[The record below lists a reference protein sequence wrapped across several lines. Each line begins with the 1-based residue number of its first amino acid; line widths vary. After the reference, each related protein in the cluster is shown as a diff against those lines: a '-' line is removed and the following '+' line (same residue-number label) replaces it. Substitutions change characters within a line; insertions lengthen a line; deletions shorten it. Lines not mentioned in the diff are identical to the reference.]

1 MYSDSVRCYR
11 TETLKINCSSDV
23 GFKLWRCFYQHWCS
37 TSSAVSCYLSIVSLY
52 LLISLSS
59 YSGSNL
65 NHAVLQFSWNHF
77 PKKWSV
83 CLLPAPSSRPAQH
96 VVLEIRHHCHS
107 HVFFFMS
114 PSEPHFLH
122 AIEYG
127 NYVYFFFSE
136 IAVEYTTLGKV
147 SDSFETRRCVMF
159 VVSVHRQVEWSP
171 VASLH
176 MQNYIP
182 TRSPPPC
189 WLCSGVVLYKQC
201 DVLIRAVTCKEVFS
215 SRPLR
220 WFSPEWRAFV
230 RTTTAVHRECWS
242 VTGRRSSK
250 PGSTAPSP
258 ATPSST
264 LMFCSRWQ
272 TCCRSTTG
280 RPCSASS
287 PRRPTGWYWSC
298 WR

>member
-1 MYSDSVRCYR
+1 MCFSSCRPQSPISS
-11 TETLKINCSSDV
+11 TLSST
-23 GFKLWRCFYQHWCS
+23 GTTCTF
-37 TSSAVSCYLSIVSLY
+37 SSARS
-52 LLISLSS
+52 
-59 YSGSNL
+59 
-65 NHAVLQFSWNHF
+65 Q
-77 PKKWSV
+77 WSTPH
-83 CLLPAPSSRPAQH
+83 LARWATRLRPD
-96 VVLEIRHHCHS
+96 
-107 HVFFFMS
+107 VF
-114 PSEPHFLH
+114 
-122 AIEYG
+122 
-127 NYVYFFFSE
+127 
-136 IAVEYTTLGKV
+136 
-147 SDSFETRRCVMF
+147 VMF

-171 VASLH
+171 VTSLH

-230 RTTTAVHRECWS
+230 RMTTAVHRECWS

-250 PGSTAPSP
+250 PGWTAPSP

-264 LMFCSRWQ
+264 LMFCSRWR